1 MTVSKSMKGWKTVVD
16 SLVREKIKFVFGLV
30 AAPWDFWDYLTETDI
45 KPILVRHE
53 LSSVQ
58 MAMANAR
65 LSARP
70 GIVVNSPGPG
80 VANMF
85 AGFLEANTGCIPII
99 APVPCSETRTE
110 GMGQMQE
117 TDMVP
122 SFKSVS
128 KWAYRVTN
136 QEKVGWAMRRA
147 FSISLG
153 GKPGPVFLEIPM
165 DVGNSEYTGPPYR
178 RALIPKFRPNESD
191 VKEAVSLIAK
201 SERPVIVAGGGVM
214 ISQASEELL
223 QLAES
228 LLIPVL
234 TTASGRGSIPEDH
247 PLAFGLVGIYRT
259 RISKKVY
266 EEADLLITVGS
277 RNEEFETGAWNYFPT
292 GAKLIQIDVDPFEIG
307 RNFLPDVALIGDAKL
322 ALQDLVNN
330 MAMVLKKDQMR
341 SQRLNDLKRAKEE
354 YENIVSMECKTDAV
368 PIATKRVVRELN
380 EVFGKDTILA
390 NENGSQDLW
399 SYYFPYYK
407 VLNVGCC
414 LGMPE
419 QTCFGMG
426 VVGSIAAKLTRPDL
440 KVVCPTGDAAFQF
453 AMKEIPTAVQ
463 YGAAVTWI
471 VLNNFGLGW
480 EEYYQKYWSESGKIV
495 ATKFTAQPDFV
506 KFAEANKCY
515 GERVE
520 KPQHIRPALLN
531 ALHSNLEGQPAIIE
545 FLVGT
550 FEFPEGFHEFHQIA
564 WGKPKRPLPGSE

>member
-1 MTVSKSMKGWKTVVD
+1 MKAWKTVVD
-16 SLVREKIKFVFGLV
+16 SLVREKTKFVFGLV
-30 AAPWDFWDYLTETDI
+30 AGPWDFWDYLSETEI

-70 GIVVNSPGPG
+70 GIVMDSPGPG

-99 APVPCSETRTE
+99 APVPSSEMGTE
-110 GMGQMQE
+110 GMAQMQE

-122 SFKSVS
+122 SFKPVS
-128 KWAYRVTN
+128 KWAYRVTKE
-136 QEKVGWAMRRA
+136 EKVGWAMRRA
-147 FSISLG
+147 FSISTG

-165 DVGNSEYTGPPYR
+165 DVGNSEYTGAPYR
-178 RALIPKFRPNESD
+178 PVVIPRSRPDEND
-191 VKEAVSLIAK
+191 LKEGLVLIAK
-201 SERPVIVAGGGVM
+201 SERPAIIAGGGV
-214 ISQASEELL
+214 ILSQASGELL

-266 EEADLLITVGS
+266 EEADLIITVGS
-277 RNEEFETGAWNYFPT
+277 RNEEFETGAWNYFP
-292 GAKLIQIDVDPFEIG
+292 GRAKLIQIDIDPFEIG
-307 RNFLPDVALIGDAKL
+307 RNLVPDVALVGDAKL
-322 ALQDLVNN
+322 ALRDLVSNI
-330 MAMVLKKDQMR
+330 ASALKKGGIR
-341 SQRLNDLKRAKEE
+341 TQRMNELKRARDE
-354 YENIVSMECKTDAV
+354 YEAMISKECETDAV

-440 KVVCPTGDAAFQF
+440 KVVCTTGDAAFQF
-453 AMKEIPTAVQ
+453 SMKEVPTAVQ
-463 YGAAVTWI
+463 YGAAVTWV

-506 KFAEANKCY
+506 KYAEANKCH

-520 KPQHIRPALLN
+520 RPQDIRSALSRAWRAN
-531 ALHSNLEGQPAIIE
+531 MEGQPAIVE

-550 FEFPEGFHEFHQIA
+550 FEFPEGFHEFHKIA
-564 WGKPKRPLPGSE
+564 WGKPRRPLVAAD

>member
-1 MTVSKSMKGWKTVVD
+1 MKAWKTVVD
-16 SLVREKIKFVFGLV
+16 SLVREKTQFVFGLV
-30 AAPWDFWDYLTETDI
+30 AGPWDFWDYLAETEI

-58 MAMANAR
+58 MAMAHAR
-65 LSARP
+65 LTAKP
-70 GIVVNSPGPG
+70 GIVMNSPGPG

-85 AGFLEANTGCIPII
+85 AGFLEANTGCTPII
-99 APVPCSETRTE
+99 APVPSSEMRTE
-110 GMGQMQE
+110 GMAQMQE

-122 SFKSVS
+122 SFKPVS

-147 FSISLG
+147 FSVSSG

-178 RALIPKFRPNESD
+178 AAVVSKSRPDEKD

-201 SERPVIVAGGGVM
+201 SERPVIVAGGGV
-214 ISQASEELL
+214 ILSQASGELL
-223 QLAES
+223 QFAES

-266 EEADLLITVGS
+266 EEADLIITVGS
-277 RNEEFETGAWNYFPT
+277 RNEEFETGAWNYFPSH
-292 GAKLIQIDVDPFEIG
+292 AKLIQIDIDPFEIG
-307 RNFLPDVALIGDAKL
+307 RNLLPDVALVGDAKL
-322 ALQDLVNN
+322 ALQDLVTSI
-330 MAMVLKKDQMR
+330 AMVLKREDRMR
-341 SQRLNDLKRAKEE
+341 GQRLNDLKRAKQE
-354 YENIVSMECKTDAV
+354 YEDIVSKECKTDMV

-407 VLNVGCC
+407 VLNTGCC

-426 VVGSIAAKLTRPDL
+426 VVGAIAAKLTRPDL
-440 KVVCPTGDAAFQF
+440 KVVCTTGDAAFQF
-453 AMKEIPTAVQ
+453 ALKEIPTAVQ
-463 YGAAVTWI
+463 YGAAVTWV

-480 EEYYQKYWSESGKIV
+480 EEYYQKYWSESGKIIS
-495 ATKFTAQPDFV
+495 TKFTAQPDFV
-506 KFAEANKCY
+506 KYAEANKCY

-520 KPQHIRPALLN
+520 KSSDIRSALSN
-531 ALHSNLEGQPAIIE
+531 ALRSNLEGRPAIVE

-550 FEFPEGFHEFHQIA
+550 FEFPEGFHEFHKIA
-564 WGKPKRPLPGSE
+564 WGKPIRPLPAAE

>member
-1 MTVSKSMKGWKTVVD
+1 MKAWKTVVD
-16 SLVREKIKFVFGLV
+16 SLVREKTKFVFGLV
-30 AAPWDFWDYLTETDI
+30 AGPWDFWDYLAETEI

-65 LSARP
+65 LTARP
-70 GIVVNSPGPG
+70 GIVMDSPGPG

-99 APVPCSETRTE
+99 APVPSSEMRTE
-110 GMGQMQE
+110 GMAQMQE

-122 SFKSVS
+122 SFKPVA

-136 QEKVGWAMRRA
+136 QEKVAWAMRRA
-147 FSISLG
+147 FSISIG

-178 RALIPKFRPNESD
+178 SAVVSRSRPDEND
-191 VKEAVSLIAK
+191 VKEAVALIAK
-201 SERPVIVAGGGVM
+201 SERPVIVAGGGV
-214 ISQASEELL
+214 ILSQASGELL
-223 QLAES
+223 QLSDS

-234 TTASGRGSIPEDH
+234 TTASGRGSIPEYH

-259 RISKKVY
+259 QISKKVY
-266 EEADLLITVGS
+266 EEADLIITVGS
-277 RNEEFETGAWNYFPT
+277 RNEEFATGAWNYFPS

-307 RNFLPDVALIGDAKL
+307 RNLLPDVALVGDAKL
-322 ALQDLVNN
+322 ALQDLVSQI
-330 MAMVLKKDQMR
+330 AIVLKKDQMR
-341 SQRLNDLKRAKEE
+341 SQRVNDLKRAKEE
-354 YENIVSMECKTDAV
+354 YEAIVSKECKTDV
-368 PIATKRVVRELN
+368 MPIATKRVVRELN

-407 VLNVGCC
+407 VLNVGCS

-440 KVVCPTGDAAFQF
+440 KVVCTTGDAAFQF
-453 AMKEIPTAVQ
+453 ALKEIPTAVQ
-463 YGAAVTWI
+463 YGAAVTWV

-506 KFAEANKCY
+506 KYAEANKCY

-520 KPQHIRPALLN
+520 KPQDIRSALSN
-531 ALHSNLEGQPAIIE
+531 ALRSNLEGRPAIIE

-550 FEFPEGFHEFHQIA
+550 FEFPEGFHEFHKII
-564 WGKPKRPLPGSE
+564 WGKPIRPLPTAE

>member
-1 MTVSKSMKGWKTVVD
+1 MKAWKTVVD
-16 SLVREKIKFVFGLV
+16 SLVREKTRFVFGLV
-30 AAPWDFWDYLTETDI
+30 AGPWDFWDYLAETEI

-65 LSARP
+65 LTARP
-70 GIVVNSPGPG
+70 GIVMDSPGPG

-99 APVPCSETRTE
+99 APVPSSEMRTE
-110 GMGQMQE
+110 GMAQMQE

-122 SFKSVS
+122 SFKPVS

-136 QEKVGWAMRRA
+136 QEKVAWAMRRA
-147 FSISLG
+147 FSISAG

-178 RALIPKFRPNESD
+178 SVVLPRSRPDEND
-191 VKEAVSLIAK
+191 VKEAVALIAK
-201 SERPVIVAGGGVM
+201 SERPVIVAGGGV
-214 ISQASEELL
+214 ILSQASAELL

-259 RISKKVY
+259 QISKKAY
-266 EEADLLITVGS
+266 EEADIIITVGS
-277 RNEEFETGAWNYFPT
+277 RNEEFATGAWNYFP
-292 GAKLIQIDVDPFEIG
+292 GRAKLIQIDIDPFEIG
-307 RNFLPDVALIGDAKL
+307 RNLVPDVALVGDAKL
-322 ALQDLVNN
+322 ALQDLVSNI
-330 MAMVLKKDQMR
+330 ALVLKKDGMR
-341 SQRLNDLKRAKEE
+341 TQRIDDLKRAKKE
-354 YENIVSMECKTDAV
+354 YEDIVSKECKTDVV
-368 PIATKRVVRELN
+368 PIATKRVVRVLN

-414 LGMPE
+414 LGMAE

-440 KVVCPTGDAAFQF
+440 KVVCTTGDAAFQF
-453 AMKEIPTAVQ
+453 ALKEVPTAVQ
-463 YGAAVTWI
+463 YGAAVTWV

-506 KFAEANKCY
+506 KYAEANKCY

-520 KPQHIRPALLN
+520 KPQDIRPALSR
-531 ALHSNLEGQPAIIE
+531 ALRSNMEGQPAIVE

-550 FEFPEGFHEFHQIA
+550 FEFPEGFHEFHKIA
-564 WGKPKRPLPGSE
+564 WGKPLRPLPTAE

>member
-1 MTVSKSMKGWKTVVD
+1 MKAWKTIVD
-16 SLVREKIKFVFGLV
+16 SLVREKTQFVFGLV
-30 AAPWDFWDYLTETDI
+30 AGPWDFWDYLAETEI

-58 MAMANAR
+58 MAMAHAR
-65 LSARP
+65 LTAKP
-70 GIVVNSPGPG
+70 GIVMNSPGPG

-85 AGFLEANTGCIPII
+85 AGFLEANTGCTPII
-99 APVPCSETRTE
+99 APVPSSEMRTE
-110 GMGQMQE
+110 GMAQMQE

-122 SFKSVS
+122 SFKPVS

-147 FSISLG
+147 FSVSSG

-178 RALIPKFRPNESD
+178 AAVVSKSRPDEKD

-201 SERPVIVAGGGVM
+201 SERPVIVAGGGV
-214 ISQASEELL
+214 ILSQASGELL
-223 QLAES
+223 QFAES

-266 EEADLLITVGS
+266 EEADLIITVGS
-277 RNEEFETGAWNYFPT
+277 RNEEFETGAWNYFPSH
-292 GAKLIQIDVDPFEIG
+292 AKLIQIDIDPFEIG
-307 RNFLPDVALIGDAKL
+307 RNLLPDVALVGDAKL
-322 ALQDLVNN
+322 ALQDLVTSI
-330 MAMVLKKDQMR
+330 AMVLKREDRMR
-341 SQRLNDLKRAKEE
+341 GQRLNDLKRAKQE
-354 YENIVSMECKTDAV
+354 YEDIVSKECKTDMV

-407 VLNVGCC
+407 VLNTGCC

-426 VVGSIAAKLTRPDL
+426 VVGAIAAKLTRPDL
-440 KVVCPTGDAAFQF
+440 KVVCTTGDAAFQF
-453 AMKEIPTAVQ
+453 ALKEIPTAVQ
-463 YGAAVTWI
+463 YGAAVTWV

-480 EEYYQKYWSESGKIV
+480 EEYYQKYWSESGKIIS
-495 ATKFTAQPDFV
+495 TKFTAQPDFV
-506 KFAEANKCY
+506 KYAEANKCY

-520 KPQHIRPALLN
+520 KSSDIRSALSN
-531 ALHSNLEGQPAIIE
+531 ALRSNLEGRPAIVE

-550 FEFPEGFHEFHQIA
+550 FEFPEGFHEFHKIA
-564 WGKPKRPLPGSE
+564 WGKPIRPLPAAE

>member
-1 MTVSKSMKGWKTVVD
+1 MKAWKTVVD
-16 SLVREKIKFVFGLV
+16 ALVKEKTQFVFGLV
-30 AAPWDFWDYLTETDI
+30 AGPWDFWEYLSETEI

-65 LSARP
+65 LTARP
-70 GIVVNSPGPG
+70 GIAMDSPGPG

-99 APVPCSETRTE
+99 APVPSSEMGTE
-110 GMGQMQE
+110 GMAQMQE
-117 TDMVP
+117 TDMVS
-122 SFKSVS
+122 SFKPVS
-128 KWAYRVTN
+128 KWAYRITKPD
-136 QEKVGWAMRRA
+136 KVGWGMRRA
-147 FSISLG
+147 FSLAVG

-165 DVGNSEYTGPPYR
+165 DVGNAEYNGPPYKQVSVR
-178 RALIPKFRPNESD
+178 RSRPDEKD
-191 VKEAVSLIAK
+191 VKEATQLIAK
-201 SERPVIVAGGGVM
+201 SERPVIVAGGGV
-214 ISQASEELL
+214 ILSQATGELL

-266 EEADLLITVGS
+266 EEADLIITIGS
-277 RNEEFETGAWNYFPT
+277 KNEEFETGAWNYFPSK
-292 GAKLIQIDVDPFEIG
+292 AKLIQIDIDPFEIG
-307 RNFLPDVALIGDAKL
+307 RNLVPDVALVGDAKL
-322 ALQDLVNN
+322 ALNDLATNTATMLKRGEIHTQRVQDL
-330 MAMVLKKDQMR
+330 Q
-341 SQRLNDLKRAKEE
+341 RAKEE
-354 YENIVSMECKTDAV
+354 YEAVVSEECKTEDV
-368 PIATKRVVRELN
+368 PIRTKRVVRELN

-407 VLNVGCC
+407 VLNTGCC

-440 KVVCPTGDAAFQF
+440 KVVCTTGDGAFQF
-453 AMKEIPTAVQ
+453 SMKEVPTAVQ
-463 YGAAVTWI
+463 YRAGVTWVI
-471 VLNNFGLGW
+471 LNNYGLGW
-480 EEYYQKYWSESGKIV
+480 EEYYQKYWGESGKII
-495 ATKFTAQPDFV
+495 ATKFEAQPDFV

-520 KPQHIRPALLN
+520 KPSEIRGALQN
-531 ALHSNLEGQPAIIE
+531 ALKSNRDNVPAIVE
-545 FLVGT
+545 FVVGT
-550 FEFPEGFHEFHQIA
+550 YDFPEGFHEFHKIA
-564 WGKPKRPLPGSE
+564 WGKPARPLPIDQ

>member
-1 MTVSKSMKGWKTVVD
+1 MKAWKTVVD
-16 SLVREKIKFVFGLV
+16 SLVREKTKFVFGLV
-30 AAPWDFWDYLTETDI
+30 AGPWDFWDYLAETDI

-58 MAMANAR
+58 MAMAHAR
-65 LSARP
+65 LTARP
-70 GIVVNSPGPG
+70 GIVMNSPGPG

-85 AGFLEANTGCIPII
+85 AGFLEANTGCIPMI
-99 APVPCSETRTE
+99 APVPSSEMRTE
-110 GMGQMQE
+110 GMAQMQE

-122 SFKSVS
+122 SFKPVS

-136 QEKVGWAMRRA
+136 QEKVAWAMRRA
-147 FSISLG
+147 FSISST

-178 RALIPKFRPNESD
+178 QPIISRSRPDEKE
-191 VKEAVSLIAK
+191 VKEAIDLILK
-201 SERPVIVAGGGVM
+201 SERPIIVAGGGT
-214 ISQASEELL
+214 ILAQASGELL

-228 LLIPVL
+228 ILIPVL

-259 RISKKVY
+259 QISKKVY
-266 EEADLLITVGS
+266 DEADLIITVGS
-277 RNEEFETGAWNYFPT
+277 RNEEFETGAWQYLPVR
-292 GAKLIQIDVDPFEIG
+292 AKLIQIDVDPFEIG
-307 RNFLPDVALIGDAKL
+307 RNVLPDVALVGDAKL
-322 ALQDLVNN
+322 ALRDLVSGI
-330 MAMVLKKDQMR
+330 AMVLKKDQVR
-341 SQRLNDLKRAKEE
+341 NQRVNDLKRAKEE
-354 YENIVSMECKTDAV
+354 YENAVSTECKTDAL

-453 AMKEIPTAVQ
+453 SLKEIPTAVQ
-463 YGAAVTWI
+463 YGASVTWV

-480 EEYYQKYWSESGKIV
+480 EEYYQKYWSESGKIIE
-495 ATKFTAQPDFV
+495 TKFTAQPDFV
-506 KFAEANKCY
+506 KYAEANNCY
-515 GERVE
+515 GVRVE
-520 KPQHIRPALLN
+520 KPQDIRSALVNALRSNMEGRPA
-531 ALHSNLEGQPAIIE
+531 IVE
-545 FLVGT
+545 FIVGT
-550 FEFPEGFHEFHQIA
+550 FEFPEGFHEFHKIA
-564 WGKPKRPLPGSE
+564 WGKPVRPLPVAE